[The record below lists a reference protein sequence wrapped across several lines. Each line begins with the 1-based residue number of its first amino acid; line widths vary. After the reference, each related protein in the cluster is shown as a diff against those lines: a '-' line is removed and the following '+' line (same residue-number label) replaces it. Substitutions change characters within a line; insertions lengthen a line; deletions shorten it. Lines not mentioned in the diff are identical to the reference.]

1 MHNDVLVVISHY
13 AGRQLD
19 GLNELITQI
28 SVITKNILI
37 VINSDLNSSEHKDF
51 YNGFPVIIRPNT
63 GMNIG
68 AWNSAFENY
77 PDYKFYIFLQDECS
91 VVRPDFLD
99 AYKKELSLSGVGMT
113 GESINFKWD
122 ISWQRMLQSPLNYL
136 TDFFSDGHRLSR
148 VEYYLRLLGAWKIYP
163 GSTGRHLRALVWG
176 FNQSSLSQLNG
187 FPLGSSKEECI
198 ASEIAVS
205 KKIEE
210 LGLRV
215 TQISSI
221 PFYYFKH
228 QEWRVDGASK
238 NKK

>member
-19 GLNELITQI
+19 ALNELISQI

-37 VINSDLNSSEHKDF
+37 VINSDLNSGEHKDF

-136 TDFFSDGHRLSR
+136 TDFFYDGHRLSR
-148 VEYYLRLLGAWKIYP
+148 VEYYLRLLGAWKIHP

-176 FNQSSLSQLNG
+176 FNQSSLRQLNG

-210 LGLRV
+210 LGFRV
-215 TQISSI
+215 TQISSV
-221 PFYYFKH
+221 PFCYFKH
-228 QEWRVDGASK
+228 QEWRADGVSK
-238 NKK
+238 NKI